1 MSQTWPLPSISQ
13 EELTASHWRSHVLTP
28 EHWFPEAWS
37 PCCQWRHNCSTIYL
51 SSGTASFIELRWL
64 GALQHSHDISL
75 LVSLSAKWSLKERT
89 CIWPGSSEFICGIVC
104 PEEEW
109 LLPVISV
116 VLATSFHPGNTMY
129 IGATLL
135 PHAAIWVILVCF
147 LSCIPWR
154 KGYKSKHC
162 KYTG

>member
-1 MSQTWPLPSISQ
+1 MSQTWPLPPISQ
-13 EELTASHWRSHVLTP
+13 EELTTSHWRSHVLTP

-37 PCCQWRHNCSTIYL
+37 PCYQWRHNCSTIYL

-64 GALQHSHDISL
+64 GALQHSHGISL

-135 PHAAIWVILVCF
+135 PHAAIWVVLVCF
-147 LSCIPWR
+147 LSCIPRR